1 MSKTART
8 IYGLGLNEVEQI
20 GDAFWRRVPG
30 GWIVTETYLEERA
43 EVQHRL
49 HPVFVPFSLPERDTQ
64 WSKQALTQL
73 GKMATPSQV
82 PPGPQEQ
89 REAASEPHT
98 ITVPSRMNEDPPPA
112 ASGTTDD
119 DDNEPGF

>member
-43 EVQHRL
+43 ETQHRL

-73 GKMATPSQV
+73 GKMATPPQV
-82 PPGPQEQ
+82 PPGPQEE
-89 REAASEPHT
+89 RESASAPPEPANT
-98 ITVPSRMNEDPPPA
+98 ITRPSKLNEDT
-112 ASGTTDD
+112 STDD
-119 DDNEPGF
+119 DDNAPGF